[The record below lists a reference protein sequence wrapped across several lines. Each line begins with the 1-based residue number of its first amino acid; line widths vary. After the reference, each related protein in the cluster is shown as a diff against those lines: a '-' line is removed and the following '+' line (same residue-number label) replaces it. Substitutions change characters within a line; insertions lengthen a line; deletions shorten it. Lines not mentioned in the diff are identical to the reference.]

1 MLSKARSS
9 PRLADHTIKHLGLD
23 NVDGISLMSI
33 LQLDQQVVPDAKKDE
48 SKLTEWLWN
57 QTKEYHQL
65 ALDTPFIQG
74 MKTGTLNPILF
85 GIYNL
90 QDAVYC
96 YNSITC
102 LNLVAKKSTGDMKTF
117 AENKEKTYK
126 EYTDIL
132 FKKWHVLDPPTSV
145 EMGGWEGPYVLLINN
160 VKCKFGRG
168 YSKHE
173 LSVAESMDPIYSF
186 IAMIPCSRL
195 WPWLG
200 QQLKDFRDLFGVYK
214 EWIDDNLAGNGYRLL
229 EKFVEDHS
237 ATVDKQKALDVYKK
251 SMKCEYEFFNSAQ

>member
-9 PRLADHTIKHLGLD
+9 PRRADHIIKHLGLD
-23 NVDGISLMSI
+23 DVDGINLMGI
-33 LQLDQQVVPDAKKDE
+33 LQLDQHVVPDAKKDE
-48 SKLTEWLWN
+48 SKLTEWLWS

-74 MKTGTLNPILF
+74 MKNGTLDPVLF

-90 QDAVYC
+90 QDTVYC
-96 YNSITC
+96 YNATKC
-102 LNLVAKKSTGDMKTF
+102 LSLLAKKSTGVMKKF
-117 AENKEKTYK
+117 AAQKEKSYK

-132 FKKWHVLDPPTSV
+132 FKEWHVLEPTSV
-145 EMGGWEGPYVLLINN
+145 KMGPAAE
-160 VKCKFGRG
+160 G

-173 LSVAESMDPIYSF
+173 LLVAEYMDPIYSF

-200 QQLKDFRDLFGVYK
+200 KKLKVPPMQFGVYK
-214 EWIDDNLAGNGYRLL
+214 EWIDENLTGTGYKLL
-229 EKFVEDHS
+229 EKFVQDHS
-237 ATVDKQKALDVYKK
+237 ANVDEKKAFDVYQK
-251 SMKCEYEFFNSAQ
+251 SMKYEFEFFNSAQKHT

>member
-23 NVDGISLMSI
+23 NEDGISLMSI

-74 MKTGTLNPILF
+74 MKIGTLDPVLF

-96 YNSITC
+96 YNSIKC
-102 LNLVAKKSTGDMKTF
+102 LNLVAKKSTGDMKKF
-117 AENKEKTYK
+117 AAQKEKSYK

-132 FKKWHVLDPPTSV
+132 FQEWHVLDPPTSV
-145 EMGGWEGPYVLLINN
+145 KMGPVAE
-160 VKCKFGRG
+160 G
-168 YSKHE
+168 YSKHK

-200 QQLKDFRDLFGVYK
+200 QQLKDFRDQFGVYK
-214 EWIDDNLAGNGYRLL
+214 EWIDENLTGTGYIVL

-237 ATVDKQKALDVYKK
+237 AAVDKQKALDVYKK
-251 SMKCEYEFFNSAQ
+251 SMKCEHEFFNSAQ